1 MDINFDEI
9 YHFLF
14 ETVNG
19 VIILMCLS
27 LVICIIACVIMEFR
41 TKRFLSARREM
52 RESSEEESEG
62 EESQDE

>member
-41 TKRFLSARREM
+41 TKRFLKARREM

-62 EESQDE
+62 EES